1 MIFGWICFFDLQ
13 MVIQQLLMLHIKK
26 LVIPMEISIE
36 NGMDFMLA
44 IFKITQG
51 VVFKFF
57 ATASI
62 LNSTNAVLPQSI
74 IDAIEVCGFFEPI
87 LLWQLH

>member
-1 MIFGWICFFDLQ
+1 
-13 MVIQQLLMLHIKK
+13 
-26 LVIPMEISIE
+26 MEISIE

-51 VVFKFF
+51 VVFKFI

-62 LNSTNAVLPQSI
+62 SSSTNAVLP
-74 IDAIEVCGFFEPI
+74 
-87 LLWQLH
+87 